1 MAKTVPVGQLAYA
14 VREVESGGVKGDRYK
29 VINSIGA
36 TGAYQVMKA
45 NIASWTK
52 EALGRSLSLTE
63 WLNSPAA
70 QDKVAQFKLGQSQKK
85 YGSWESAAAVWFSGQ
100 PNPNSTSS
108 DGGNTVRQYVDKVG
122 KAMAGGKSVLPDGL
136 ADTLTD
142 TLTDGTKGALEG
154 DPVSGLLGA
163 LGGITRPFADVA
175 AGMLSIGKVAEF
187 LLRLALPSTWVRIVC
202 GLLGLS
208 LLMFGLVVLGQEA
221 KGT

>member
-1 MAKTVPVGQLAYA
+1 
-14 VREVESGGVKGDRYK
+14 
-29 VINSIGA
+29 
-36 TGAYQVMKA
+36 MKA

-63 WLNSPAA
+63 WLNSPSA
-70 QDKVAQFKLGQSQKK
+70 QDKVAQFKLGQAQKK

-122 KAMAGGKSVLPDGL
+122 KARAGGKQVLPDGL
-136 ADTLTD
+136 ADDLTD
-142 TLTDGTKGALEG
+142 ITTGGVKGALEG
-154 DPVSGLLGA
+154 DPSGGILGA
-163 LGGITRPFADVA
+163 LGGITKPFADVA
-175 AGMLSIGKVAEF
+175 TAMLGIGKFAEF

-208 LLMFGLVVLGQEA
+208 FLMFGLVVLGLEA